1 MIMELKFERFLNIL
15 VAEDNINNQIY
26 MKALLRNMG
35 CDFTIANNGQEAM
48 DELVGNRYDVI
59 LMDLNM
65 PVLDGIGATK
75 KIRETDKI
83 IPIIA
88 VTACVE
94 DHFRRETKEVGM
106 NDFIGKP
113 FNRKIL
119 YSTINKHVS

>member
-1 MIMELKFERFLNIL
+1 
-15 VAEDNINNQIY
+15 
-26 MKALLRNMG
+26 
-35 CDFTIANNGQEAM
+35 
-48 DELVGNRYDVI
+48 
-59 LMDLNM
+59 NM